1 MTTATLPS
9 SWTQSTGCLTSGD
22 YWGWSVIDGYAD
34 VLGEPTDSTA
44 CYPPGFNPTGY
55 MYGNDCPDGF
65 TSACGAISG
74 FTSEAI
80 TCCPTANQF
89 TCSGTAAELYLSPFA
104 SLPCRSDFASV
115 TNLTITITNLASHEA
130 TPTTVSRDTDAVLHA
145 MGIELRPVQRS
156 SSGLMTTSS
165 TITAPS
171 TTSTKHHS
179 SSLSAGASAGIGVS
193 VGIVV
198 LLLAGLVWLMYRR
211 RLRRSNS
218 EPSSHTS
225 HTLDG
230 TQRAISELLAN
241 KPQEQ
246 HELSAQQAPQ
256 SHELPSS
263 PWNSLS
269 K

>member
-9 SWTQSTGCLTSGD
+9 SWAQSTACLTSGD
-22 YWGWSVIDGYAD
+22 YWGWSAVDGYAD

-80 TCCPTANQF
+80 TCCPT
-89 TCSGTAAELYLSPFA
+89 GTATELYLSPFA
-104 SLPCRSDFASV
+104 SLPCRSNFASV

-130 TPTTVSRDTDAVLHA
+130 TPTTVSRDTNAVLHA
-145 MGIELRPVQRS
+145 MGIELRPVQHS
-156 SSGLMTTSS
+156 SSSLMTTSS
-165 TITAPS
+165 TIMAPS

-179 SSLSAGASAGIGVS
+179 SSLSAGASAGIGVG
-193 VGIVV
+193 VGIAV
-198 LLLAGLVWLMYRR
+198 LFLAGFVWLMYRR

-225 HTLDG
+225 HTPSG

-256 SHELPSS
+256 SHELPSN
-263 PWNSLS
+263 PLNSIS